1 MCVSINVYV
10 CVSVCIYVTSMC
22 QYMCGVCMHVSV
34 RVYACLPEYMN
45 VYGFMCACMYE
56 YMSGVFVSV
65 HVWYMCVS
73 MRDCTVYGVCVCVCV
88 WGSCLCVYMWRPEVG
103 MGSPPHYLSLSED
116 LLI

>member
-73 MRDCTVYGVCVCVCV
+73 IRDCTVYGVCVCGGGFLPVCV
-88 WGSCLCVYMWRPEVG
+88 HVETRGWYGKP
-103 MGSPPHYLSLSED
+103 SPLPLSV
-116 LLI
+116 

>member
-45 VYGFMCACMYE
+45 VYGFMCACMYIHILAIE
-56 YMSGVFVSV
+56 NSSILLLLLLWV
-65 HVWYMCVS
+65 
-73 MRDCTVYGVCVCVCV
+73 VYE
-88 WGSCLCVYMWRPEVG
+88 L
-103 MGSPPHYLSLSED
+103 D
-116 LLI
+116 